1 MFKLRMVMEGR
12 LLIHDGTSAR
22 QYHALIAII
31 HSSDS
36 NMIHKGNR
44 HRRNVFQRALS
55 QRTSTEVNVYM
66 RRHKNAPFCTNYV
79 RIKRQEKKV
88 FPKDVERI
96 VRRCVIIKK

>member
-36 NMIHKGNR
+36 NMIHKEKSTS
-44 HRRNVFQRALS
+44 S
-55 QRTSTEVNVYM
+55 Q
-66 RRHKNAPFCTNYV
+66 C
-79 RIKRQEKKV
+79 
-88 FPKDVERI
+88 FPKSSFAADVDRSK
-96 VRRCVIIKK
+96 CLHATS